1 MTASDIKE
9 VIRENLTSERIAIM
23 GSISRVIDR
32 LPMWAKLI
40 SVALTVLGSMYRIAR
55 YGFLSFLL
63 HVIFIPLSRFTLTHY
78 PVPRRHFRLQM
89 PRPSS
94 RLGRF

>member
-1 MTASDIKE
+1 
-9 VIRENLTSERIAIM
+9 M

-40 SVALTVLGSMYRIAR
+40 SVALTVLGSMYCIAR

-63 HVIFIPLSRFTLTHY
+63 HVIFSPL
-78 PVPRRHFRLQM
+78 
-89 PRPSS
+89 
-94 RLGRF
+94 